1 MCYNCI
7 NGCWSGAWGEDG
19 VDVASGLASLVR
31 VGVKLPVQGLACA
44 GEASSPCNIPNGI
57 TDSVMSEV
65 LVAAGQVFAG
75 HGMGGIIA
83 MDGFTAGAERWRGSG
98 CEAFNTKSELA

>member
-1 MCYNCI
+1 MGDNCI

-19 VDVASGLASLVR
+19 VDVASGLAGLVR
-31 VGVKLPVQGLACA
+31 VGVMLPVQGLACA
-44 GEASSPCNIPNGI
+44 GEASSPCNIPNDI
-57 TDSVMSEV
+57 TDSVILEV

-83 MDGFTAGAERWRGSG
+83 MDGFTAGAERWRGG
-98 CEAFNTKSELA
+98 RCEAFNSKSELA